1 MSTSEKQGHVVE
13 LAPVADA
20 RLARSKIRSLDE
32 LSALAEKVHHAG
44 QKIVLAHGVFDLLH
58 LGHVRYLEEA
68 RRQGEALFVT
78 VTADPFV
85 NKGPSRPV
93 FPEMLRAE
101 MLGALSCVNWVGIN
115 RAPTA
120 VNVIETLKP
129 DVYAKGLEYK
139 DSANDVT
146 GKILEEQAAVEAYG
160 GRIHFADDL
169 TFSSSSLLNQHF
181 DFGDPKLRAYLESAR
196 RRKFLERLPQLID
209 RIANMRV
216 LLIGDT
222 IIDEYVY
229 ASPLGKPPKEFMLA
243 TLRRGGEVF
252 AGGVIAAANHLASF
266 CKDVQ
271 ILTCLGE
278 HDSYERVVHESLKP
292 NVKLWALHRADA
304 PTTRKLRYVE
314 PDFMRKLFELY
325 VMEDSYL
332 PQATEER
339 FEEEII
345 NVAKDFDVVIVT
357 DFGHGLLSRRLRGAL
372 IEHSRYLAVNAQSN
386 SANLGYNLINKY
398 SRADYVCV
406 DAPEARMAVADRDA
420 DLVDIATKLL
430 PEKLAFD
437 RLIVT
442 HGRNGCVTY
451 DRSTGTHRVPA
462 FSTRAVDTMGAGD
475 AFLAVTAPLAAVAE
489 DMELV
494 GFIGNIVGSI
504 KVEIV
509 GHRQAVE
516 KTKVLKYI
524 DALLK

>member
-1 MSTSEKQGHVVE
+1 MSTSEKHGRIVE
-13 LAPVADA
+13 LAPVADV

-32 LSALAEKVHHAG
+32 LAAMAEKLRHAG

-68 RRQGEALFVT
+68 QRQGDMLFVT
-78 VTADPFV
+78 VTADLFV

-93 FPEMLRAE
+93 FPELLRAE

-120 VNVIETLKP
+120 VNVIEALKP
-129 DVYAKGLEYK
+129 DVYVKGIEYK
-139 DSANDVT
+139 DASNDVT
-146 GKILEEQAAVEAYG
+146 GKILEEQAAIEAYG
-160 GRIHFADDL
+160 GRIHFVDDL

-181 DFGDPKLRAYLESAR
+181 DFGDPTLRAYLDGAR
-196 RRKFLERLPQLID
+196 QRKFLDRLPQLIE

-216 LLIGDT
+216 LLVGDT

-252 AGGVIAAANHLASF
+252 AGGVIAAANHVASF

-278 HDSYERVVHESLKP
+278 HDSYEQLVRESLKP
-292 NVKLWALHRADA
+292 NVKLWTVHRADA

-325 VMEDSYL
+325 VMEDSHL
-332 PQATEER
+332 PQPLER
-339 FEEEII
+339 TFEEEIVK
-345 NVAKDFDVVIVT
+345 VAKDFDVVIVT
-357 DFGHGLLSRRLRGAL
+357 DFGHGLLSRRLRQAL
-372 IEHSRYLAVNAQSN
+372 IEHSPYLAVNAQSN

-398 SRADYVCV
+398 SRAGYVCI
-406 DAPEARMAVADRDA
+406 DAPEARLAAAEKEA
-420 DLVDIATKLL
+420 DLFDIATELL
-430 PEKLAFD
+430 PAKLEFD

-451 DRSTGTHRVPA
+451 DRSSGAHRVPA
-462 FSTRAVDTMGAGD
+462 FTTRTIDTMGAGD

-489 DMELV
+489 DMEMV
-494 GFIGNIVGSI
+494 GFIGNVVGSI
-504 KVEIV
+504 KVEII
-509 GHRQAVE
+509 GHRQSVE
-516 KTKVLKYI
+516 KAKVLKYI